1 MDAAKPPSE
10 LVPSVWIA
18 LHLAADYARQSLSE
32 ATQRAYHA
40 DWSHFTAWCQAA
52 DLPPLPATPQ
62 FVAAYLAS
70 MAATHSRATI
80 RRRLLGIGQ
89 AHRYTGHEWISGH
102 PVIRATLRGI
112 FRVHGKPAS
121 KSAAIGISDIRR
133 LVATCGHGLTGLRDR
148 AIILI
153 GFAGALRRAELAAV
167 EREHLTFVHEGVRLL
182 IPRAK
187 GDQEGEGAEIGI
199 PKCDR
204 KETCPTRA
212 LEAWLTASRCKYGP
226 VFRKIDRWGTVEH
239 RALHPGALAT
249 ILKQRAKMA
258 GLKTT
263 GFERISAHGL
273 RAGFI
278 TEAVKAGARDD

>member
-1 MDAAKPPSE
+1 MDAAKPASE

-52 DLPPLPATPQ
+52 DLPPLPAAPQ

-70 MAATHSRATI
+70 MAATHSHATI

-212 LEAWLTASRCKYGP
+212 LEAWLTASRCNTK
-226 VFRKIDRWGTVEH
+226 RQN
-239 RALHPGALAT
+239 A
-249 ILKQRAKMA
+249 
-258 GLKTT
+258 
-263 GFERISAHGL
+263 
-273 RAGFI
+273 
-278 TEAVKAGARDD
+278 